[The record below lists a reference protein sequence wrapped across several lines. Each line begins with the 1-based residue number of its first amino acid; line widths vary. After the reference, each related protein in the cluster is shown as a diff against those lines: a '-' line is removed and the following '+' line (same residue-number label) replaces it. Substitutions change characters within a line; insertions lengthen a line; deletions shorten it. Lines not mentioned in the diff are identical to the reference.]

1 MLDREF
7 WVGTEKHPLG
17 REEGERGMKGG
28 GLERTRIR
36 EIPSTAPYTKI
47 TNNKS
52 TTKNRHKQTTQ

>member
-28 GLERTRIR
+28 GGVR
-36 EIPSTAPYTKI
+36 
-47 TNNKS
+47 
-52 TTKNRHKQTTQ
+52 KNADSRNSLYSSLYKNL